1 MKKSDKKKKAK
12 DPAIEKILL
21 RVQIIGMIVMGVAIA
36 AGIFLLYQSLPVV
49 RVKRALQKGNAYSA
63 NADYQD
69 AVTAYQAA
77 ISLDSTSV
85 QAYQNMATA
94 YLSLKDIKSAKST
107 LYTGWEN
114 TQNEELFSNYL
125 TVSLNEAVTQMN
137 NGAATLDTVSQIV
150 DILEKDPDHADA
162 LQVLDK
168 AYDYTMLRE
177 DENGINVI
185 FWTTE
190 AEASSFSQYSDIMNR
205 LIRIYEK
212 SPSDGLKKDILKYL
226 EPAGGKVWFTLSD
239 AKSYEEIL
247 TLAQSDLGDTNG
259 TTSLLN
265 CIQDAQNELKLFQ
278 DIFTQMDAGT
288 LEAARDFITGDIYTG
303 VKKKFTEGQNG
314 VWENSSEIPV
324 SREGI
329 VLTDDQ
335 TNGWTYH
342 FMNFGENP
350 ATKGMITVWTTGIK
364 DDGVEHIQMSYEPAE
379 VNNTYYPH
387 TQYTISYI
395 YSNVSVNGKFVPKMN
410 YRLDTT
416 VYQSEGETTKNSIG
430 DWGGENEWTLDFNN
444 LSYLSKK

>member
-63 NADYQD
+63 NADYQN

-288 LEAARDFITGDIYTG
+288 LEAARDFITGDI
-303 VKKKFTEGQNG
+303 
-314 VWENSSEIPV
+314 
-324 SREGI
+324 
-329 VLTDDQ
+329 
-335 TNGWTYH
+335 
-342 FMNFGENP
+342 
-350 ATKGMITVWTTGIK
+350 
-364 DDGVEHIQMSYEPAE
+364 
-379 VNNTYYPH
+379 
-387 TQYTISYI
+387 
-395 YSNVSVNGKFVPKMN
+395 
-410 YRLDTT
+410 
-416 VYQSEGETTKNSIG
+416 
-430 DWGGENEWTLDFNN
+430 
-444 LSYLSKK
+444 

>member
-1 MKKSDKKKKAK
+1 MKKSDKRKKAK
-12 DPAIEKILL
+12 DPAIEKLL
-21 RVQIIGMIVMGVAIA
+21 FRLQIIGMIVLGVAIA
-36 AGIFLLYQSLPVV
+36 VGIFLLYQSLPMV

-63 NADYQD
+63 NADYQN

-85 QAYQNMATA
+85 LAYQNMATA
-94 YLSLKDIKSAKST
+94 YLSLKDVKSAKST

-114 TQNEELFSNYL
+114 TQNETLFTNYL
-125 TVSLNEAVTQMN
+125 TVSLNEVVTEMN
-137 NGAATLDTVSQIV
+137 AGTATLDTVSQIV
-150 DILEKDPDHADA
+150 DILEKDPSYKDA

-168 AYDYTMLRE
+168 AYDYTMLRSDE
-177 DENGINVI
+177 DGINVI
-185 FWTTE
+185 FWGTDK
-190 AEASSFSQYSDIMNR
+190 EASSFSQYADIMNR
-205 LIRIYEK
+205 MLKLYEK

-226 EPAGGKVWFTLSD
+226 EPVGGKVWFALSD
-239 AKSYEEIL
+239 AKAYEDIL
-247 TLAQSDLGDTNG
+247 TLAQKDLGNTVG
-259 TTSLLN
+259 TASLMS
-265 CIQDAQNELKLFQ
+265 CMQDAQKELNLFQ
-278 DIFTQMDAGT
+278 DIFAQMDAGS
-288 LEAARDFITGDIYTG
+288 LEAARDFITGETYTG
-303 VKKKFTEGQNG
+303 VKKKFMDGQNG

-350 ATKGMITVWTTGIK
+350 ATKGMITVWTTGII
-364 DDGVEHIQMSYEPAE
+364 DDGVEHIQMSFEPAE

-395 YSNVSVNGKFVPKMN
+395 YSNVSVNGRLVPKMN

>member
-1 MKKSDKKKKAK
+1 
-12 DPAIEKILL
+12 
-21 RVQIIGMIVMGVAIA
+21 
-36 AGIFLLYQSLPVV
+36 
-49 RVKRALQKGNAYSA
+49 
-63 NADYQD
+63 
-69 AVTAYQAA
+69 
-77 ISLDSTSV
+77 
-85 QAYQNMATA
+85 
-94 YLSLKDIKSAKST
+94 
-107 LYTGWEN
+107 
-114 TQNEELFSNYL
+114 
-125 TVSLNEAVTQMN
+125 
-137 NGAATLDTVSQIV
+137 
-150 DILEKDPDHADA
+150 
-162 LQVLDK
+162 
-168 AYDYTMLRE
+168 
-177 DENGINVI
+177 
-185 FWTTE
+185 
-190 AEASSFSQYSDIMNR
+190 MNR

-247 TLAQSDLGDTNG
+247 TLAHSDLGDTNG

-314 VWENSSEIPV
+314 VWENSSEISV

-395 YSNVSVNGKFVPKMN
+395 YSNVSVNGKLVPKMN

-416 VYQSEGETTKNSIG
+416 VYQSEGDTTKNSIG